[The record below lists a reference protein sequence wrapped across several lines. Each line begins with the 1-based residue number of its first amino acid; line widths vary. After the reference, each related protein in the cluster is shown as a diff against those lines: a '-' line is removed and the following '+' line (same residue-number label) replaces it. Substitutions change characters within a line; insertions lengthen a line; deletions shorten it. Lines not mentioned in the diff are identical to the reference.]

1 MTDSVATHE
10 TTMQGLT
17 ILVVDDQP
25 EVRSA
30 LRRCL
35 KVGGNTVHEARNG
48 EEALE
53 LIRDNDID
61 LIVSD
66 YDMPGMTGLELLQ
79 RVRCSDPRLRRILLT
94 GRADVNVA
102 ARALNEG
109 SVHRFLLKPWESYDL
124 EGIIN
129 LVVRSRD

>member
-1 MTDSVATHE
+1 MSEGVS
-10 TTMQGLT
+10 

-25 EVRSA
+25 EIRSA

-35 KVGGNTVHEARNG
+35 KAGGNTVHEARSG
-48 EEALE
+48 DEALE
-53 LIRDNDID
+53 VVEKHDID

-79 RVRCSDPRLRRILLT
+79 RIRIAAPRLRRILLT
-94 GRADVNVA
+94 GRADVHVA

-109 SVHRFLLKPWESYDL
+109 SVHRFLLKPWENYDL
-124 EGIIN
+124 EGIVN
-129 LVVRSRD
+129 LVLRQGD